1 MKTHL
6 VTFKPPDGVNVIIGQ
21 AHFIKTVED
30 VYEALITAS
39 TNIKFGLGFCEA
51 SGKCLVRPDGNDI
64 NLEKMAS
71 DLAFKIGAGH
81 AFVVALRDAYPRHV
95 LNRIK
100 DVEEVASIY
109 CATANPIEIIVA
121 ETEQGRGII
130 GVVDGFRPKG
140 IENDSDKRDRK
151 EFLRKIGYKR

>member
-1 MKTHL
+1 
-6 VTFKPPDGVNVIIGQ
+6 
-21 AHFIKTVED
+21 
-30 VYEALITAS
+30 
-39 TNIKFGLGFCEA
+39 
-51 SGKCLVRPDGNDI
+51 VRHDGNDAK
-64 NLEKMAS
+64 LEKMAS

-81 AFVVALRDAYPRHV
+81 TFVVVLRDAYPINI

-109 CATANPIEIIVA
+109 CAAANPVEIVVA
-121 ETEQGRGII
+121 ETGQGRGII

-140 IENDSDKRDRK
+140 IENDGDKRERK